1 MSARRLPGLMSP
13 TTGEPFARPFGFPGS
28 DYKKPRWTGRVELI
42 ESQLGIPLHWRKP
55 RRIFVNSMS
64 DTFHEA
70 LPDATIDRIFAVMA
84 LCPQHTFLCLT
95 KRPERMREWFSEW
108 RKPDDS
114 GGGFEP
120 RWCAVS
126 DAEYAMKGKRV
137 TNGWPLPNVWL
148 GVSAEDQATAD
159 ERIPLLL
166 QTPAVVRFISAEP
179 LLSAIDFSRYMSI
192 SLIIVGGESGPG
204 ARPMHPDWVRNV
216 RDQCEAARVPLF
228 FKQQG
233 EWQFGSSLKAS
244 RNRILLNDGT
254 LLKPDAEDATCEQR
268 NNWRRYQP
276 TMVARVGKRAT
287 GRLLDGVEHNGMP
300 EARG

>member
-1 MSARRLPGLMSP
+1 
-13 TTGEPFARPFGFPGS
+13 
-28 DYKKPRWTGRVELI
+28 
-42 ESQLGIPLHWRKP
+42 
-55 RRIFVNSMS
+55 
-64 DTFHEA
+64 
-70 LPDATIDRIFAVMA
+70 
-84 LCPQHTFLCLT
+84 
-95 KRPERMREWFSEW
+95 
-108 RKPDDS
+108 
-114 GGGFEP
+114 
-120 RWCAVS
+120 
-126 DAEYAMKGKRV
+126 
-137 TNGWPLPNVWL
+137 
-148 GVSAEDQATAD
+148 
-159 ERIPLLL
+159 
-166 QTPAVVRFISAEP
+166 
-179 LLSAIDFSRYMSI
+179 
-192 SLIIVGGESGPG
+192 
-204 ARPMHPDWVRNV
+204 MHPDWVRNV